1 MSFGNSEKKLQ
12 YVDSTPTVGILSVG
26 ISRACTWDFVEPAYT
41 GKSQVCCRFS
51 VVTKGVFMRND
62 FDSAKF
68 ELIFLLLQS
77 LIKGLGTRD
86 VENHHSVAEFSGD
99 FCR

>member
-1 MSFGNSEKKLQ
+1 MGAIIFKCPLVIQKKIQ
-12 YVDSTPTVGILSVG
+12 NVDSKPTVGILSAG
-26 ISRACTWDFVEPAYT
+26 ISRACTWDFVEPADT

-68 ELIFLLLQS
+68 ELVFFTVAKFD
-77 LIKGLGTRD
+77 KGFRD
-86 VENHHSVAEFSGD
+86 
-99 FCR
+99 